1 MGNGVR
7 TGRWQ
12 GLGEASC
19 RLGILV
25 PALLGTF
32 LLTGCTRHFFRKCA
46 DQEVSVVLAEKDQY
60 PDWRIEQYHIYPDPR
75 ARFADPTN
83 PDRPPTPPD
92 DPAAY
97 RLSPNPQHVT
107 KGCTSLVQGT
117 GYLDLLARWDADNRA
132 NAAKEKAGRERED
145 KTLPT
150 LDEAVGPEKLPEPTP
165 LGKAPEP
172 AAAAETPAVSGP
184 H

>member
-97 RLSPNPQHVT
+97 KLSPNPQHVQ
-107 KGCTSLVQGT
+107 KGCTRLVDGT
-117 GYLDLLARWDADNRA
+117 GYLALLSRWDAENRA
-132 NAAKEKAGRERED
+132 AAATEAAARARED
-145 KTLPT
+145 GARPT
-150 LDEAVGPEKLPEPTP
+150 LDEALATGLPATTQPED
-165 LGKAPEP
+165 KAPE
-172 AAAAETPAVSGP
+172 AGTTPGATSA
-184 H
+184 